1 VGAACKI
8 EDKPP
13 GVILLVE
20 DDPDDARLIG
30 RAFERGGIL
39 NRIHVVSEG
48 QAAIAYLLGEGLYAD
63 RSAYPFPIFVLL
75 DLVMPVT
82 SGFDVLHWIKA
93 HPVFRT
99 LPVIALSGLTDLA
112 RINQVYH
119 MGALTFML
127 KPLRSEELTIRLPRL
142 KGFAFVANTAGGRYI
157 QIVT

>member
-20 DDPDDARLIG
+20 DDPNDAKSIR

-39 NRIHVVSEG
+39 NPIQVVSNGE
-48 QAAIAYLLGEGLYAD
+48 AAIAYLLGEGPYID
-63 RSAYPFPIFVLL
+63 RSAYPLPIFVLL
-75 DLVMPVT
+75 DLVLPVT
-82 SGFDVLHWIKA
+82 SGFDVLRWIKA
-93 HPVFRT
+93 HPAHRS

-127 KPLRSEELTIRLPRL
+127 KPLRAEELTIRLPRL
-142 KGFAFVANTAGGRYI
+142 KGFAFVANGGGGRYI
-157 QIVT
+157 QIGP